1 MPGMPVW
8 GTGDAER
15 HFLEEMQIVF
25 IKDKNPIYRVYIN
38 ATNQE
43 HLRSS
48 DLRWGDEE
56 FTGEKID
63 YEQTHNATL

>member
-1 MPGMPVW
+1 M
-8 GTGDAER
+8 R
-15 HFLEEMQIVF
+15 I
-25 IKDKNPIYRVYIN
+25 IYIGFTEK

-63 YEQTHNATL
+63 YEQTHGATL